1 MQWISNILGLD
12 ELKLMKREQLA
23 VQASVDEHL
32 TILSKECPE
41 IVASVLL
48 LLRDVSRRQQT
59 YALAA
64 PVSGIKD
71 AFMSEHEQSMFL
83 YREIIRVTRDEKCKC
98 QALKRLAIN
107 LK

>member
-1 MQWISNILGLD
+1 MQWISNILGID
-12 ELKLMKREQLA
+12 ELKSMKREQLA

-41 IVASVLL
+41 IVTSVLL

-64 PVSGIKD
+64 PISGIKD
-71 AFMSEHEQSMFL
+71 AFASEHEQSMF
-83 YREIIRVTRDEKCKC
+83 YIGKFFG
-98 QALKRLAIN
+98 
-107 LK
+107 